1 MKILRSLENLKSQL
15 KTSTVVTLGNFDGIH
30 LGHQALLE
38 RTKEISLEKG
48 LPSCV
53 VTYYPNPAL
62 VLGKDKDLGGI
73 TTQADKE
80 NLIESYGIDWLIVV
94 PFTLEFAQ
102 MEAEDFLK
110 NILIQELGAKSILI
124 GFNHCFGKGRRG
136 DFELLQK
143 YSSEFGYDLEKLDPV
158 FLGGTK
164 LSSSYIRSLLR
175 EGKVAEAEECLGRE
189 FSVSGTVVE
198 GHKRGRAIGFP
209 TANVKPFP
217 ELILPGVGV
226 YAGHTEVEGK
236 AYPSMINI
244 GNNPT
249 FGDNAIA
256 LESHIFDFS
265 GDIYGKTV
273 RVSFSERIRAEVK
286 FSGVD
291 ALVEQ
296 LKKDETVSRKILT
309 ER

>member
-1 MKILRSLENLKSQL
+1 MKILRSLESL
-15 KTSTVVTLGNFDGIH
+15 KTDLNTPTVVTLGNFDGIH

-48 LPSCV
+48 VPSCV

-62 VLGKDKDLGGI
+62 VLGKDKDSGGI
-73 TTQADKE
+73 TTQSDKE
-80 NLIESYGIDWLIVV
+80 TLIESYGIDWLIVI

-102 MEAEDFLK
+102 IEAEDFLK
-110 NILIQELGAKSILI
+110 NVLIGGLGAKHILI

-136 DFELLQK
+136 DYELLK
-143 YSSEFGYDLEKLDPV
+143 RYSSELGYELEKLDPV
-158 FLGGTK
+158 FLGNTK
-164 LSSSYIRSLLR
+164 LSSSHVRSLLR
-175 EGKVAEAEECLGRE
+175 SGKVEEAEECLGRE
-189 FSVSGTVVE
+189 FSVSGSVVE
-198 GHKRGRAIGFP
+198 GHKRGRTIGFP
-209 TANVKPFP
+209 TANVRPLP
-217 ELILPGVGV
+217 ELILPGIGV
-226 YAGHTEVEGK
+226 YAGRTEIDGK
-236 AYPSMINI
+236 TYPSMINI

-249 FGDNAIA
+249 FGDNIVS

-273 RVSFSERIRAEVK
+273 RILFTSKIREEIK

-291 ALVEQ
+291 ALVSQ
-296 LKKDETVSRKILT
+296 LKKDEEVSRKILA

>member
-1 MKILRSLENLKSQL
+1 MKILRSLENLKTDL
-15 KTSTVVTLGNFDGIH
+15 NTPTVVTLGNFDGIH

-48 LPSCV
+48 VPSCV

-62 VLGKDKDLGGI
+62 VLGKDKDSGGI
-73 TTQADKE
+73 TTQSDKE
-80 NLIESYGIDWLIVV
+80 TLIESYGIDWLIVV

-102 MEAEDFLK
+102 IEAEDFLK
-110 NILIQELGAKSILI
+110 NVLIDGLGAKHILI

-136 DFELLQK
+136 DYELLK
-143 YSSEFGYDLEKLDPV
+143 RYSSELGYELEKLDPV
-158 FLGGTK
+158 FLGNTK
-164 LSSSYIRSLLR
+164 LSSSHVRSLLR
-175 EGKVAEAEECLGRE
+175 SGKVEEVEECLGRE
-189 FSVSGTVVE
+189 FSVSGSVVE

-209 TANVKPFP
+209 TANVRPLP
-217 ELILPGVGV
+217 ELILPGIGV
-226 YAGHTEVEGK
+226 YAGRTEIDGK
-236 AYPSMINI
+236 TYPSMINI

-249 FGDNAIA
+249 FGDNVVS

-273 RVSFSERIRAEVK
+273 RILFTSKIREEIK

-291 ALVEQ
+291 ALVSQ
-296 LKKDETVSRKILT
+296 LKADEEVSRKILA

>member
-1 MKILRSLENLKSQL
+1 M
-15 KTSTVVTLGNFDGIH
+15 VTLGNFDGIH

-48 LPSCV
+48 VPSCV

-62 VLGKDKDLGGI
+62 VLGKDKDSGGI
-73 TTQADKE
+73 TTQSDKE
-80 NLIESYGIDWLIVV
+80 TLIESYGIDWLIVV

-102 MEAEDFLK
+102 IEAEDFLK
-110 NILIQELGAKSILI
+110 NVLIDGLGAKHILI

-136 DFELLQK
+136 DYELLK
-143 YSSEFGYDLEKLDPV
+143 RYSSELGYELEKLDPV
-158 FLGGTK
+158 FLGNTK
-164 LSSSYIRSLLR
+164 LSSSHVRSLLR
-175 EGKVAEAEECLGRE
+175 SGKVEEAEECLGRE
-189 FSVSGTVVE
+189 FSVSGSVVE
-198 GHKRGRAIGFP
+198 GHKRGRTIGFP
-209 TANVKPFP
+209 TANVRPLP
-217 ELILPGVGV
+217 ELILPGIGV
-226 YAGHTEVEGK
+226 YAGRTEIDGK
-236 AYPSMINI
+236 TYPSMINI

-249 FGDNAIA
+249 FGDNIVS

-273 RVSFSERIRAEVK
+273 RILFASKIREEIK

-291 ALVEQ
+291 ALVSQ
-296 LKKDETVSRKILT
+296 LKKDEEVSRKILA

>member
-1 MKILRSLENLKSQL
+1 M
-15 KTSTVVTLGNFDGIH
+15 VTLGNFDGIH

-48 LPSCV
+48 VPSCV

-62 VLGKDKDLGGI
+62 VLGKDKDSGGI
-73 TTQADKE
+73 TTQSDKE
-80 NLIESYGIDWLIVV
+80 TLIESYGIDWLIVV

-102 MEAEDFLK
+102 IEAEDFLK
-110 NILIQELGAKSILI
+110 NVLIDGLGAKHILI

-136 DFELLQK
+136 DYELLK
-143 YSSEFGYDLEKLDPV
+143 RYSSELGYELEKLDPV
-158 FLGGTK
+158 FLGNTK
-164 LSSSYIRSLLR
+164 LSSSHVRSLLR
-175 EGKVAEAEECLGRE
+175 SGKVEEAEECLGRE
-189 FSVSGTVVE
+189 FSVSGSVVE

-209 TANVKPFP
+209 TANVRPLP
-217 ELILPGVGV
+217 ELILPGIGV
-226 YAGHTEVEGK
+226 YAGRTEIDGK
-236 AYPSMINI
+236 TYPSMINI

-249 FGDNAIA
+249 FGDNVVS

-273 RVSFSERIRAEVK
+273 RILFTSKIREEIK

-291 ALVEQ
+291 ALVSQ
-296 LKKDETVSRKILT
+296 LKKDEEVSRKILT

>member
-1 MKILRSLENLKSQL
+1 MKILRSLENLKSNL

-53 VTYYPNPAL
+53 VTYHPNPAL

-80 NLIESYGIDWLIVV
+80 NLIESYGIDWLVVV

-102 MEAEDFLK
+102 IEAETFLK
-110 NILIQELGAKSILI
+110 EILIDQLGAKSILI

-136 DFELLQK
+136 DYELLKK
-143 YSSEFGYDLEKLDPV
+143 YSSEYGYDLEKLDPV
-158 FLGGTK
+158 FLGATK

-175 EGKVAEAEECLGRE
+175 EGKVEEAEECLGRE
-189 FSVSGTVVE
+189 FSVTGTVVQ
-198 GHKRGRAIGFP
+198 GHQRGRTIGFP
-209 TANVKPFP
+209 TANVQPLP

-226 YAGHTEVEGK
+226 YAGRTEVEGK
-236 AYPSMINI
+236 TYPSMINI

-249 FGDNAIA
+249 FGDQSVT

-265 GDIYGKTV
+265 DDIYGKKV
-273 RVSFSERIRAEVK
+273 NVIFAKKIREEIK
-286 FSGVD
+286 FPGVD
-291 ALVEQ
+291 ALISQ
-296 LKKDETVSRKILT
+296 LKKDETLSRKILH